1 MIKEEI
7 EVNAISH
14 LSEERAGS
22 MGLDTRMHCEIKKGE
37 FKSPQFLIP
46 VNDNIYH
53 STLTILNNTI
63 CLNMTL
69 WYLKSASIYLI
80 G

>member
-1 MIKEEI
+1 MQNKYCICRVEKCMIKEEI

-22 MGLDTRMHCEIKKGE
+22 MGLDTRIHCEIKKGE

-46 VNDNIYH
+46 VNDIIYH
-53 STLTILNNTI
+53 SILTILNI
-63 CLNMTL
+63 KK
-69 WYLKSASIYLI
+69 Y

>member
-1 MIKEEI
+1 MQNKYCIYRVEKCMIKEEI

-37 FKSPQFLIP
+37 FKSPRFLIP

-53 STLTILNNTI
+53 SNLQIQI
-63 CLNMTL
+63 
-69 WYLKSASIYLI
+69 
-80 G
+80 